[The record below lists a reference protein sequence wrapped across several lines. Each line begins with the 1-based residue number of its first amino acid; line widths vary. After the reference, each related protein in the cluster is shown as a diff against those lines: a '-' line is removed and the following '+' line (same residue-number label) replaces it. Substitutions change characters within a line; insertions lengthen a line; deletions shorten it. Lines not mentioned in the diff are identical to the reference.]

1 MHLERPDL
9 SQVDPTVLAY
19 IEALEAEN
27 ERLRASERDTEAET
41 APESAE
47 LDIPLEP
54 NEPATTLNL
63 ITISGSGLAKRT
75 PRHLYSRQRRGGMG
89 IFDLETNE
97 ADPPAFL
104 VIADESQTLILF
116 TNRARAFRLPVS
128 DLPESPVHSRG
139 QSLTDSLGLLPN
151 ERLAAVLPDQSGG
164 SVAFLTERG
173 YVRCLPA
180 HLFGEKMNPEMA
192 AYKFEELGPLVAAR
206 WTSGNSDLFIAT
218 RRGLAIRFPE
228 KQVPLPGGLGIRLDG
243 DDAPVALA
251 AVRPENGVFLL
262 SADGRGTIRLMSGFN
277 ANKAPGGGGKVA
289 MKTDQLI
296 GAVTMDEA
304 DDIFII
310 SRLSKIIRFQAA
322 EVPAKEGVVQGVNCM
337 ALRADETVAVAR
349 SFAVQQA

>member
-1 MHLERPDL
+1 
-9 SQVDPTVLAY
+9 

-47 LDIPLEP
+47 PDIPLEP

-104 VIADESQTLILF
+104 VIADESQSLILF
-116 TNRARAFRLPVS
+116 AIRARAFRLPVS

-139 QSLTDSLGLLPN
+139 QSLTDTLGLLPD

-218 RRGLAIRFPE
+218 
-228 KQVPLPGGLGIRLDG
+228 
-243 DDAPVALA
+243 
-251 AVRPENGVFLL
+251 
-262 SADGRGTIRLMSGFN
+262 
-277 ANKAPGGGGKVA
+277 
-289 MKTDQLI
+289 
-296 GAVTMDEA
+296 
-304 DDIFII
+304 
-310 SRLSKIIRFQAA
+310 
-322 EVPAKEGVVQGVNCM
+322 
-337 ALRADETVAVAR
+337 
-349 SFAVQQA
+349 

>member
-1 MHLERPDL
+1 MNLERPDL

-27 ERLRASERDTEAET
+27 ERLRGSEVETRAESTEPA
-41 APESAE
+41 
-47 LDIPLEP
+47 IPLEP

-89 IFDLETNE
+89 IFDLETASRE

-104 VIADESQTLILF
+104 VIADESQSLILF
-116 TNRARAFRLPVS
+116 TNRARAFRRSVS
-128 DLPESPVHSRG
+128 DLPEAPVHSRG
-139 QSLTDSLGLLPN
+139 QSLTDALGLLPD
-151 ERLAAVLPDQSGG
+151 ERLATVLPDQSGG

-173 YVRCLPA
+173 YMRCLPA
-180 HLFGEKMNPEMA
+180 HLFGEKMNPEMV
-192 AYKFEELGPLVAAR
+192 AYKAEELGALIAAR

-251 AVRPENGVFLL
+251 AVRPESGIFLL

-296 GAVTMDEA
+296 GAVTVDEA
-304 DDIFII
+304 DDLFII

-337 ALRADETVAVAR
+337 ALRADETVAVTR
-349 SFAVQQA
+349 SFAAQQT